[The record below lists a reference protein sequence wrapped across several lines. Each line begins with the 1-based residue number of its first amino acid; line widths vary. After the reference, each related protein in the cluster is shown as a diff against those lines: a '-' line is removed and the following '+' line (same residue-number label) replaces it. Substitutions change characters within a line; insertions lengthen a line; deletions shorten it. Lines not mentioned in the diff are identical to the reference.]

1 MRKIASILLSAVIL
15 FSFAACGKEKTE
27 SSTPS
32 VDLEYYA
39 KLGSIPDCPYK
50 LGQNIDELKSTLE
63 TDEKEAV
70 EAGGDYVYQ
79 VTEGELSVQINNGS
93 YISSDMIDGNF
104 IKDGHQINSP
114 VKDKFRAV
122 FYNNDPVFDI
132 KNHSDNPH
140 LNIKSNASNFEFRS
154 IYDYIKQG
162 KDVSATLWQNTIKD
176 LKCDCFILG
185 CTELSILK
193 EKLNLKDNFI
203 DPLEI
208 EADKILDF
216 FGKERK

>member
-1 MRKIASILLSAVIL
+1 MKI
-15 FSFAACGKEKTE
+15 
-27 SSTPS
+27 
-32 VDLEYYA
+32 
-39 KLGSIPDCPYK
+39 
-50 LGQNIDELKSTLE
+50 
-63 TDEKEAV
+63 
-70 EAGGDYVYQ
+70 
-79 VTEGELSVQINNGS
+79 
-93 YISSDMIDGNF
+93 
-104 IKDGHQINSP
+104 
-114 VKDKFRAV
+114 
-122 FYNNDPVFDI
+122 
-132 KNHSDNPH
+132 
-140 LNIKSNASNFEFRS
+140 